1 MFRPVGERTPLNS
14 DRRNAKRRMVKR
26 QSTVAMNVGWLTDF
40 WEKVRVDPIE
50 PLPRASRS
58 AAQARSKQL
67 KIDVIMLLT
76 VITLLIFG
84 ILMLYSASYDY
95 SFNLYDDP
103 TRIFSRQL
111 LWLALGSTL
120 ALTLAFFDYHRWR
133 ALAVP
138 AMGTTVLLLLAVL
151 LVNETR
157 NGAVRTLLEGS
168 VQPSELAKLVTI
180 IYLAVWLYSKRDQ
193 LGDIS
198 FGLIPLAAILG
209 LLGGLIA
216 VQPDLSAV
224 VTIFALGG
232 LLFFLSGGEA
242 RQMLVLFVV
251 ALLVGLVVV
260 QISATGS
267 ERIRFYMAG
276 LRDPIQGSYH
286 VRRALE
292 AFVKGGWFG
301 LGIGNSDTKLT
312 GLPVPPTDSIFA
324 VVGEET
330 GVFGATVLVALYV
343 VFLWRG
349 LSIARR
355 APDILGSLMA
365 AGLTLWISME
375 AFINMA
381 VMVNLAPF
389 AGNALPFISAG
400 GSNLIVTLAAVGILM
415 NISRLSVQRK
425 EANEKVF
432 DAVVDLR
439 RRDRRR
445 RVPGSGGSAGAA
457 K

>member
-1 MFRPVGERTPLNS
+1 
-14 DRRNAKRRMVKR
+14 
-26 QSTVAMNVGWLTDF
+26 
-40 WEKVRVDPIE
+40 
-50 PLPRASRS
+50 
-58 AAQARSKQL
+58 
-67 KIDVIMLLT
+67 
-76 VITLLIFG
+76 
-84 ILMLYSASYDY
+84 
-95 SFNLYDDP
+95 
-103 TRIFSRQL
+103 
-111 LWLALGSTL
+111 
-120 ALTLAFFDYHRWR
+120 
-133 ALAVP
+133 
-138 AMGTTVLLLLAVL
+138 
-151 LVNETR
+151 
-157 NGAVRTLLEGS
+157 
-168 VQPSELAKLVTI
+168 
-180 IYLAVWLYSKRDQ
+180 
-193 LGDIS
+193 
-198 FGLIPLAAILG
+198 
-209 LLGGLIA
+209 
-216 VQPDLSAV
+216 
-224 VTIFALGG
+224 
-232 LLFFLSGGEA
+232 
-242 RQMLVLFVV
+242 
-251 ALLVGLVVV
+251 
-260 QISATGS
+260 
-267 ERIRFYMAG
+267 MAG

-349 LSIARR
+349 LAIARR

-400 GSNLIVTLAAVGILM
+400 GSNLIVSLAAVGILM
-415 NISRLSVQRK
+415 NISRLSLQRK